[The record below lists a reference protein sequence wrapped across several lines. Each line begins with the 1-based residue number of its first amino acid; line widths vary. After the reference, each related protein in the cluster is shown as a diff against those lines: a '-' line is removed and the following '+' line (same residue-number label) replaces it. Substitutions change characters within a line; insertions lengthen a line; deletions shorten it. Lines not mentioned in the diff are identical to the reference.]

1 MGLVQDRKRCYVEAL
16 AETVETVAKENVKS
30 CGGKRMKLILAADE
44 NWAIGY
50 KGGLLCHLSAD
61 LKYFKKMTSGHTV
74 VMGRRT
80 LESLPGGK
88 GLPSRRN
95 IVITSNEE
103 FSAPGV
109 DAVCH
114 DMEELMRT
122 LQEGKEADDTFVI
135 GGANV
140 YEQLLPLCDTCYIT
154 KIYKTFP
161 ADVHFVNLDDM
172 EEFEIADESD
182 LMEENGIKYRFL
194 RYERKS
200 RKKA

>member
-1 MGLVQDRKRCYVEAL
+1 
-16 AETVETVAKENVKS
+16 
-30 CGGKRMKLILAADE
+30 MKLILAADE